1 MFLKCLNNRVDNWW
15 HLKRELHIEGV
26 SHQARQT
33 GYDEFVKYT
42 GLNFLVLSPFF
53 IRLNAHDSE
62 FQSYYLLALM
72 GKILLSTLK
81 TAKGERG

>member
-1 MFLKCLNNRVDNWW
+1 MFLKCLNNRVDNRW

-33 GYDEFVKYT
+33 CYNEFVIWT

-53 IRLNAHDSE
+53 H
-62 FQSYYLLALM
+62 
-72 GKILLSTLK
+72 KVKCT
-81 TAKGERG
+81 